1 MDQLQSNVALAGE
14 RNTVDGFEVGGTEEA
29 FGGYFLLD
37 GRTEV
42 GFEGL
47 AVGDAGDVERVGVAG
62 IGVELGD
69 FFIFHFF
76 LDMIEGLD

>member
-1 MDQLQSNVALAGE
+1 MDQLQSDVALAGE
-14 RNTVDGFEVGGTEEA
+14 RDTVDGFEVGGAEEP

-47 AVGDAGDVERVGVAG
+47 AVGDAGDVEGVGVAG

-76 LDMIEGLD
+76 